1 MSSVSLKQKFERA
14 FRGFDVNNLDLSEAW
29 SWPYGVRA
37 IVFALLFIIISGVGF
52 KFLVMD
58 QKESLD
64 REIGKEQTLKTQF
77 EAKSFQVSSLDAL
90 RRQMADVE
98 LRFSEMLA
106 QLPTEKEVPGLLEDI
121 SATGRNAGLEIDSIA
136 LQPERKASFYV
147 ELPIAI
153 QVKGTYHQ
161 MGQFVSGVASVKRIV
176 TLHDFTLS
184 PSNGEL
190 LTMSISAK
198 TYRHDDEE

>member
-1 MSSVSLKQKFERA
+1 MNSVSLKQRFERA
-14 FRGFDVNNLDLSEAW
+14 FRGFDVNNLDVSEAW

-37 IVFALLFIIISGVGF
+37 IVFALLFIIIGGVGF

-64 REIGKEQTLKTQF
+64 KEVGREQTLKTQF
-77 EAKSFQVSSLDAL
+77 EAKSYQVASLDAL

-98 LRFSEMLA
+98 LRFAEMLA

-136 LQPERKASFYV
+136 LQPERKPRSMLSCQSLFRLRVPTIRWGSLCRVWLA
-147 ELPIAI
+147 L
-153 QVKGTYHQ
+153 
-161 MGQFVSGVASVKRIV
+161 SV
-176 TLHDFTLS
+176 LS
-184 PSNGEL
+184 PCMIL
-190 LTMSISAK
+190 ILARQMVI
-198 TYRHDDEE
+198 Y

>member
-1 MSSVSLKQKFERA
+1 MNSVSLKQRFERA
-14 FRGFDVNNLDLSEAW
+14 FRGFDVNNLDVSEAW

-37 IVFALLFIIISGVGF
+37 IVFALLFIIINGVGF

-64 REIGKEQTLKTQF
+64 KEVSREQTLKTQF
-77 EAKSFQVSSLDAL
+77 EAKSFQVASLDAL

-98 LRFSEMLA
+98 LRFTEMLA

-121 SATGRNAGLEIDSIA
+121 SAMGRNAGLEIDSIA

-161 MGQFVSGVASVKRIV
+161 MGQFVSGVAGVKRIV
-176 TLHDFTLS
+176 TLHDFNLS
-184 PSNGEL
+184 PARGDL

-198 TYRHDDEE
+198 TYRYNDEG

>member
-1 MSSVSLKQKFERA
+1 MNSVSLKQRFERA
-14 FRGFDVNNLDLSEAW
+14 FRGFDVNNLDVSEAW

-37 IVFALLFIIISGVGF
+37 IVFALLFIIINGVGF

-64 REIGKEQTLKTQF
+64 KEVSREQTLKTQF
-77 EAKSFQVSSLDAL
+77 EAKSFQVASLDAL

-98 LRFSEMLA
+98 LRFTEMLA

-121 SATGRNAGLEIDSIA
+121 SAMGRNAGLEIDSIA

-161 MGQFVSGVASVKRIV
+161 MGQFVSGVAGVKRIV
-176 TLHDFTLS
+176 TLHDFNLS
-184 PSNGEL
+184 PASGDL

-198 TYRHDDEE
+198 TYRYNDEG